1 MVHKGVEFRIQEAA
15 EGGVWIWEYKI
26 GMRTADGRIK
36 AGLRELAVR
45 RIHQKI
51 DRDLRELHLKAL
63 GSNDPNKAGRPQ
75 QGRSRRNR

>member
-1 MVHKGVEFRIQEAA
+1 MVHKGVQFRIQETA

-26 GMRTADGRIK
+26 GMRTEDGRVK
-36 AGLRELAVR
+36 ADLRELAVR

-51 DRDLRELHLKAL
+51 DRDLRELHLQSL
-63 GSNDPNKAGRPQ
+63 GPKGSERTGRP